1 MSTIA
6 KALLDNEAV
15 FLRPDNFFTWT
26 SGIKSPIYCDN
37 RILISIPQARK
48 MITQLFCQEVKKKYP
63 NVELIAGTA
72 TAGIPWA
79 SWIAEDLNLPM
90 VYIRGKSKDHGRGNL
105 IEGRFQENQM
115 TVIIEDLIS
124 TGKSSLAAVEAIEKE
139 KMNCLGVISIFSYN
153 LSLAKEKFLQNKVP
167 YSSLA
172 TLDDLLSYSL
182 SEGSLTKEQVDKV
195 FQWKEGMK

>member
-105 IEGRFQENQM
+105 IE
-115 TVIIEDLIS
+115 
-124 TGKSSLAAVEAIEKE
+124 AIEKE